1 MEKLLDKKQIQAI
14 FLFEFQ
20 MGHKAAETA
29 HNINN
34 AVSPGPANERMVQRS
49 FKNFCKRDKS
59 LEDEEQSGRPLEI
72 DNDEVRGSLKL
83 ILQLCAEEFNIDHSI
98 VVQHLN
104 QIRNVKKHNKW
115 VPHERSEKKKQTK
128 NCRFEVSS
136 SLILPN
142 NNKPFLYW
150 IVTCD
155 KKWILYNNQCSPA
168 Q

>member
-34 AVSPGPANERMVQRS
+34 AVSPGPANERMVQLS

-72 DNDEVRGSLKL
+72 DNDQVRGSVKL

-115 VPHERSEKKKQTK
+115 VPHERSEKKT
-128 NCRFEVSS
+128 
-136 SLILPN
+136 
-142 NNKPFLYW
+142 NKKLSF
-150 IVTCD
+150 
-155 KKWILYNNQCSPA
+155 
-168 Q
+168 